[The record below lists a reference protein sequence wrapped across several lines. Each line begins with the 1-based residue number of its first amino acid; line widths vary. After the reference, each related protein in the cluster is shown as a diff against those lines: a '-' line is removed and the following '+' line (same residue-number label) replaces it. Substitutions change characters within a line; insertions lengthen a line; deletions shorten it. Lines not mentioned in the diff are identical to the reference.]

1 MLEVIVINY
10 GDSMDA
16 TLDGTRN
23 GINNSK
29 NSELY
34 FNENQTIKF
43 YKSANPYYD
52 KWKFLYTLSTLND
65 TSLKTII
72 YS

>member
-43 YKSANPYYD
+43 YKSVNPYYD
-52 KWKFLYTLSTLND
+52 K
-65 TSLKTII
+65 
-72 YS
+72 